1 MGRIEVERVA
11 EQLLRGEGPDGLG
24 GTGCVG
30 IRRSIPRGVAGP
42 SQFGGGRGH
51 EVDWV
56 GGRPALDRHRR
67 SVGRREGEGQTQ
79 GYDADDQERDEQL
92 LDQVVWGHSHA
103 LVVGVLVPLLPAHRS
118 VSSIWRFRLKRPGQ
132 PIGTTTP
139 RRRIRRMWTPTRE
152 MTPSGSSKSEAEHRR
167 KAADEEHGANPKP
180 TPELQSQPVRVDG
193 RNRRNANDG
202 LEGHFVDVVDGEHKG
217 RFGAFTEVAERE
229 KDGYPKTILV
239 RTRDEFNELLTVA
252 YEHVRHSQSHGGR

>member
-1 MGRIEVERVA
+1 M
-11 EQLLRGEGPDGLG
+11 
-24 GTGCVG
+24 T
-30 IRRSIPRGVAGP
+30 
-42 SQFGGGRGH
+42 
-51 EVDWV
+51 
-56 GGRPALDRHRR
+56 
-67 SVGRREGEGQTQ
+67 
-79 GYDADDQERDEQL
+79 DET
-92 LDQVVWGHSHA
+92 
-103 LVVGVLVPLLPAHRS
+103 P
-118 VSSIWRFRLKRPGQ
+118 FGQ
-132 PIGTTTP
+132 PRPYPAKPETDETPLGQPHPYPAPAGTPVTSGQGVKFFSGKVEP
-139 RRRIRRMWTPTRE
+139 SPKPPAPAPAAPDPIKGGEPTE
-152 MTPSGSSKSEAEHRR
+152 ASEAEHRR
-167 KAADEEHGANPKP
+167 KAADEEHDANPKP